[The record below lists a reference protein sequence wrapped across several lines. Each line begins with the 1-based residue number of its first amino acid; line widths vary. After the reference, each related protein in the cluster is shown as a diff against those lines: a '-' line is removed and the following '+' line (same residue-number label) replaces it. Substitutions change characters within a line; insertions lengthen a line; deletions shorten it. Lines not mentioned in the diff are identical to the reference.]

1 MEQARETILFAGM
14 ILLAVLNLA
23 TLVRA
28 ILGPRFT
35 DRVVAVNVINTL
47 VIVILCVISVLQDQD
62 FLVDVAL
69 IYALLSFLSV
79 VVLSR
84 LVTTRRREKNGKRQD
99 EDTKGGNEL
108 G

>member
-1 MEQARETILFAGM
+1 MEQARHAILIAGM
-14 ILLAVLNLA
+14 VLLAALNLV
-23 TLVRA
+23 TLIRA
-28 ILGPRFT
+28 VLGPRFT

-47 VIVILCVISVLQDQD
+47 VIAIICMISVLQGED

-84 LVTTRRREKNGKRQD
+84 LVMAHKRKKMRGGLRKKR
-99 EDTKGGNEL
+99 KGGTEL

>member
-1 MEQARETILFAGM
+1 MEQARHAILIGGM
-14 ILLAVLNLA
+14 VLLAVLNLA
-23 TLVRA
+23 TLIRA
-28 ILGPRFT
+28 VLGPRFT
-35 DRVVAVNVINTL
+35 DRVVAVNVVNTL
-47 VIVILCVISVLQDQD
+47 VIAMICVISVLQNED

-84 LVTTRRREKNGKRQD
+84 MVMTREQKKVRREQQEKG
-99 EDTKGGNEL
+99 KGGTEV

>member
-1 MEQARETILFAGM
+1 MEQARHAILVAGLV
-14 ILLAVLNLA
+14 LLAVLNLV
-23 TLVRA
+23 TLIRA
-28 ILGPRFT
+28 VLGPRFT
-35 DRVVAVNVINTL
+35 DRVMAVNVVNTL
-47 VIVILCVISVLQDQD
+47 VIAMICVISVLQGED

-84 LVTTRRREKNGKRQD
+84 MVMTREQKKTHRGQQERG
-99 EDTKGGNEL
+99 KGGTEI